1 MALSEF
7 LAKLGDE
14 VVHVDEET
22 FDLFSQ
28 TAALPNLGMID
39 AKAET
44 LEITIGAKD
53 YTITQSPGLLQSSHE
68 QGTTGAVVWQSS
80 VRVAEWLADPRS
92 SLFNAGLFDHDS
104 TVLELGSGISGIVA
118 TVLAAQVKAVVAT
131 DQQHVLRL
139 LRSNIDANAGHR
151 SDRKSH
157 GGRKASKVR
166 QPSSSIQV
174 IALDWEED
182 DVQRH
187 LASNDL
193 RQGVDVV
200 IACDCIFNYALINP
214 LVQTCEDIC
223 KLRSEAVTESNLSA
237 GSTVCLVAQQLR
249 QSEVFEQWLKTFMRS
264 FRVWRLPDNMLSGG
278 LQEGSGFVVHVGV
291 LREKR

>member
-1 MALSEF
+1 MALDEF

-14 VVHVDEET
+14 IVDVDEET

-28 TAALPNLGMID
+28 TAALQNLGMID

-53 YTITQSPGLLQSSHE
+53 YTIAQSPGLLQSSRE
-68 QGTTGAVVWQSS
+68 QGTTGAAVWQSS

-92 SLFNAGLFDHDS
+92 SLFNAGLLDHDS

-151 SDRKSH
+151 SDRNSH

-193 RQGVDVV
+193 CQGVDVV

-223 KLRSEAVTESNLSA
+223 KLRSGAVTESNLSA

-249 QSEVFEQWLKTFMRS
+249 QSEVLEQWLETFMRS
-264 FRVWRLPDNMLSGG
+264 FRVWRLPDSMLIEG
-278 LQEGSGFVVHVGV
+278 LKEGSGFVVHVGV
-291 LREKR
+291 LRE